1 MSYKLFFQAITK
13 FLIGALLVGALIF
26 VPAGTIK
33 FLNGWIFM
41 GVLFVPMF
49 IFGIYL
55 MFKNPDLLKRRLNA
69 KEKEGEQKTVVIA
82 LSGLMFM
89 AGFVIA
95 GLNYRFGWVVLPN
108 IVTIVASIVFV
119 ISYILYAEVLRENA
133 FLLRTIEV
141 EKGQKVVDTGMYGI
155 VRHPMYI
162 VTILLFLSIPLIL
175 GSIISFVIFL
185 MYPFIIIKRIKNEEK
200 VLERDLEGYIEYE
213 KKVKYRLIPFIW

>member
-1 MSYKLFFQAITK
+1 MSIKVFFQAITK

-69 KEKEGEQKTVVIA
+69 KEKEGEQKTVIA

-108 IVTIVASIVFV
+108 IVTIIASIVFV

-133 FLLRTIEV
+133 YLLRTIEV

-155 VRHPMYI
+155 VRHPMYS

-185 MYPFIIIKRIKNEEK
+185 MYPFIIIKRIRNEEK
-200 VLERDLEGYIEYE
+200 ILERDLEGYIEYE

>member
-26 VPAGTIK
+26 VSAGTIK

-69 KEKEGEQKTVVIA
+69 KEKEGEQKTVIA

-133 FLLRTIEV
+133 YLLRTIEV

>member
-69 KEKEGEQKTVVIA
+69 KEKEGEQKTVIA

-133 FLLRTIEV
+133 YLLRTIEV

-200 VLERDLEGYIEYE
+200 VLEKDLEGYIEYE

>member
-69 KEKEGEQKTVVIA
+69 KEKEGEQKTVIA

-108 IVTIVASIVFV
+108 IVTIIASIVFV

-133 FLLRTIEV
+133 YLLRTIEV
-141 EKGQKVVDTGMYGI
+141 EKGQKVVDKGMYGI

>member
-1 MSYKLFFQAITK
+1 MSYKLFFQAIIK
-13 FLIGALLVGALIF
+13 FILGAVLVGALLF
-26 VPAGTIK
+26 VSAGTIK

-41 GVLFVPMF
+41 GVLFIPMF
-49 IFGIYL
+49 IFGLYL
-55 MFKNPDLLKRRLNA
+55 MFKNPELLKRRLNA
-69 KEKEGEQKTVVIA
+69 KEKEGEQKTVIA

-108 IVTIVASIVFV
+108 IVTIIASIVFV

-133 FLLRTIEV
+133 YLLRTIEV

>member
-69 KEKEGEQKTVVIA
+69 KEKEGEQKTVIA
-82 LSGLMFM
+82 LSGLMFIS
-89 AGFVIA
+89 GFVVA
-95 GLNYRFGWVVLPN
+95 GLNYRFGWIVLPN
-108 IVTIVASIVFV
+108 IVTIIASIVFV

-133 FLLRTIEV
+133 YLLRTIEV

-155 VRHPMYI
+155 VRHPMYS

-185 MYPFIIIKRIKNEEK
+185 MYPFIIIKRIRNEEK

>member
-1 MSYKLFFQAITK
+1 MSIKVFFQAITK

-69 KEKEGEQKTVVIA
+69 KEKEGEQKTVIA

-108 IVTIVASIVFV
+108 IVTIIASIVFV
-119 ISYILYAEVLRENA
+119 ISYILYAEVLRENKY
-133 FLLRTIEV
+133 LLRTIEV

-200 VLERDLEGYIEYE
+200 VIEKDLDGYIEYE

>member
-69 KEKEGEQKTVVIA
+69 KEKEGEQKTVIA

-108 IVTIVASIVFV
+108 IVTIIASIVFV
-119 ISYILYAEVLRENA
+119 ISYILYAEVLRENTY
-133 FLLRTIEV
+133 LLRTIEV
-141 EKGQKVVDTGMYGI
+141 EKGKKVVDTGMYGI

>member
-1 MSYKLFFQAITK
+1 MSIKVFFQAITK

-41 GVLFVPMF
+41 GVLFGPMF

-69 KEKEGEQKTVVIA
+69 KEKEGEQKTVIA

-95 GLNYRFGWVVLPN
+95 GLNFRFGWIVLPN
-108 IVTIVASIVFV
+108 IVTIIASIVFV

-133 FLLRTIEV
+133 YLLRTIEV

-185 MYPFIIIKRIKNEEK
+185 MYPFIIIKRIRNEEK

>member
-69 KEKEGEQKTVVIA
+69 KEKEGEQKTVIV

-108 IVTIVASIVFV
+108 IVTIIASIVFV

-133 FLLRTIEV
+133 YLLRTIEV

>member
-26 VPAGTIK
+26 VPAGSIK

-41 GVLFVPMF
+41 GVLFIPMF

-69 KEKEGEQKTVVIA
+69 KEKEGEQKTVIA
-82 LSGLMFM
+82 LSGLMFIS
-89 AGFVIA
+89 GFVVA
-95 GLNYRFGWVVLPN
+95 GLNYRFGWIVLPN
-108 IVTIVASIVFV
+108 IVTIIASIVFV

-133 FLLRTIEV
+133 YLLRTIEV

-155 VRHPMYI
+155 VRHPMYS

>member
-69 KEKEGEQKTVVIA
+69 KEKEGEQKTVIA

-108 IVTIVASIVFV
+108 IVTIIASIVFV

-133 FLLRTIEV
+133 YLLRTIEV

-155 VRHPMYI
+155 VRHPMYS

-185 MYPFIIIKRIKNEEK
+185 MYPFIIIKRIRNEEK

>member
-26 VPAGTIK
+26 VPAGSIK

-41 GVLFVPMF
+41 GVLFIPMF
-49 IFGIYL
+49 LFGIFL

-69 KEKEGEQKTVVIA
+69 KEKEGEQKTVIA
-82 LSGLMFM
+82 LSGLMFIS
-89 AGFVIA
+89 GFVVA
-95 GLNYRFGWVVLPN
+95 GLNYRFGWIVLPN
-108 IVTIVASIVFV
+108 IVTIIASIVFV

-133 FLLRTIEV
+133 YLLRTIEV

-200 VLERDLEGYIEYE
+200 VLEKDLDGYIEYE

>member
-69 KEKEGEQKTVVIA
+69 KEKEGEQKTVIA

-108 IVTIVASIVFV
+108 IVTIIASIVFV

-133 FLLRTIEV
+133 YLLRTIEV

-200 VLERDLEGYIEYE
+200 VLEKDLEGYIEYE

>member
-69 KEKEGEQKTVVIA
+69 KEKEGEQKTVIA

-89 AGFVIA
+89 AGFVND

-108 IVTIVASIVFV
+108 IVTIIASIVFV

-133 FLLRTIEV
+133 YLLRTIEV

>member
-69 KEKEGEQKTVVIA
+69 KEKEGEQKTVIA

-89 AGFVIA
+89 AGFVID

-133 FLLRTIEV
+133 YLLRTIEV

-200 VLERDLEGYIEYE
+200 VLEKDLDGYIEYE

>member
-69 KEKEGEQKTVVIA
+69 KEKEGEQKTVIA
-82 LSGLMFM
+82 LSGLMFI

-108 IVTIVASIVFV
+108 IVTIIASIVFV

-133 FLLRTIEV
+133 YLLRTIEV

-200 VLERDLEGYIEYE
+200 VLEKDLDGYIEYE

>member
-1 MSYKLFFQAITK
+1 MSIKVFFQAITK

-26 VPAGTIK
+26 VPVGTIK

-69 KEKEGEQKTVVIA
+69 KEKEGEQKTVIA

-108 IVTIVASIVFV
+108 IVTIIASIVFV

-133 FLLRTIEV
+133 YLLRTIEV

-155 VRHPMYI
+155 VRHPMYS

-185 MYPFIIIKRIKNEEK
+185 MYPFIIIKRIRNEEK
-200 VLERDLEGYIEYE
+200 ILERDLEGYIEYE

>member
-26 VPAGTIK
+26 VSAGTIK

-69 KEKEGEQKTVVIA
+69 KEKEGEQKTVIA

>member
-1 MSYKLFFQAITK
+1 M
-13 FLIGALLVGALIF
+13 
-26 VPAGTIK
+26 
-33 FLNGWIFM
+33 
-41 GVLFVPMF
+41 
-49 IFGIYL
+49 
-55 MFKNPDLLKRRLNA
+55 
-69 KEKEGEQKTVVIA
+69 VIA
-82 LSGLMFM
+82 VLQTE
-89 AGFVIA
+89 VISLVVVVPK
-95 GLNYRFGWVVLPN
+95 LNNPTKEFFN
-108 IVTIVASIVFV
+108 ISKIIVIIKVTIIASIVFV

-133 FLLRTIEV
+133 YLLRTIEV

>member
-69 KEKEGEQKTVVIA
+69 KEKEGEQKTVIA

-95 GLNYRFGWVVLPN
+95 GWNYRFGWVVLPN
-108 IVTIVASIVFV
+108 IVTIIASIVFV

-133 FLLRTIEV
+133 YLLRTIEV

>member
-1 MSYKLFFQAITK
+1 MSIKVFFQAITK

-26 VPAGTIK
+26 VPVGTIK

-69 KEKEGEQKTVVIA
+69 KEKEGEQKTVIA

-108 IVTIVASIVFV
+108 IVTIIASIVFV

-133 FLLRTIEV
+133 YLLRTIEV

-155 VRHPMYI
+155 VRHPMYS

-175 GSIISFVIFL
+175 GSIISFIIFL
-185 MYPFIIIKRIKNEEK
+185 MYPFIIIKRIRNEEK

>member
-69 KEKEGEQKTVVIA
+69 KEKEGEQKTVIA

-108 IVTIVASIVFV
+108 IVTIIASIVFV

-133 FLLRTIEV
+133 YLLRTIEV

-155 VRHPMYI
+155 VRHPMYS

-175 GSIISFVIFL
+175 GSIISFIIFL
-185 MYPFIIIKRIKNEEK
+185 MYPFIIIKRIRNEEK

>member
-26 VPAGTIK
+26 VPVGTIK

-69 KEKEGEQKTVVIA
+69 KEKEGEQKTVIA

-108 IVTIVASIVFV
+108 IVTIIASIVFV

-133 FLLRTIEV
+133 YLLRTIEV

-155 VRHPMYI
+155 VRHPMYS

-185 MYPFIIIKRIKNEEK
+185 MYPFIIIKRIRNEEK
-200 VLERDLEGYIEYE
+200 ILERDLEGYIEYE